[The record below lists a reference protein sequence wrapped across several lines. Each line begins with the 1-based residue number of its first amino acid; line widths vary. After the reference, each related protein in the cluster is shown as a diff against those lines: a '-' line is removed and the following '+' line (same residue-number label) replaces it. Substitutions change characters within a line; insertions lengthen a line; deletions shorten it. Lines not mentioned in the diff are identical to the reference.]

1 MGAVHNE
8 RPETLLASTLA
19 FPAKVVVRYPPPVI
33 EEEGQLQLPFL
44 AHSRHGASYHRK
56 SAHFSRNGRDGRI
69 AVFGVM
75 FRGDFQGK
83 YGHRAAW
90 KSPIVSR
97 TGQTTPR
104 RFVMFG

>member
-1 MGAVHNE
+1 MGAGHQD
-8 RPETLLASTLA
+8 RPETLLASALA
-19 FPAKVVVRYPPPVI
+19 FPAKVVVRYPPPFI
-33 EEEGQLQLPFL
+33 EEERQFQLPLFR
-44 AHSRHGASYHRK
+44 HSRHGASYHRK
-56 SAHFSRNGRDGRI
+56 SAHFSRDGRDGRI

-83 YGHRAAW
+83 CGHRAAL

-97 TGQTTPR
+97 TGQTAPR

>member
-1 MGAVHNE
+1 MKGATTIQE
-8 RPETLLASTLA
+8 RLWELRKDKGLNLEELAEKTGIS
-19 FPAKVVVRYPPPVI
+19 
-33 EEEGQLQLPFL
+33 
-44 AHSRHGASYHRK
+44 K

-83 YGHRAAW
+83 GGHRAAL
-90 KSPIVSR
+90 KSPIVSW